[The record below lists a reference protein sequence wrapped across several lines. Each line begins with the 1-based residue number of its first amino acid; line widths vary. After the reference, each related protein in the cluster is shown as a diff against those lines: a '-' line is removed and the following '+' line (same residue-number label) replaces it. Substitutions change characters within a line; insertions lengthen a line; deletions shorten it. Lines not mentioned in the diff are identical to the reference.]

1 MRASSHGDA
10 GMGCG
15 VLPGFLWLPSVDG
28 WDEESQGSACGR
40 WRPGEPNLAV
50 LKFAGFEILLP
61 GTCWDLPL
69 YFKPAWKQQGTVR
82 HKASSLRGD
91 E

>member
-1 MRASSHGDA
+1 M
-10 GMGCG
+10 GMQEWDVGFCLGFYGC
-15 VLPGFLWLPSVDG
+15 PLWMDG
-28 WDEESQGSACGR
+28 MR

-50 LKFAGFEILLP
+50 LEFAGFEILLP
-61 GTCWDLPL
+61 DTCWDLPL
-69 YFKPAWKQQGTVR
+69 YFKPAWKQQRTLR